1 MALTADNVV
10 VGITGRV
17 YVAPTSADAP
27 TTSSSAL
34 AVDFVDLGYVSSD
47 GVEFSTDRTTS
58 QIRAW
63 QDADLV
69 REVVTEATVTYSF
82 MLLETT
88 EAVIEAYF
96 GSTMVDGKVSLNPS
110 STGGKKSFVIDIV
123 DGDKQIRHYV
133 PAGEILTVEA
143 QSITNGD
150 ALGYGITVTAYQT
163 EGRSV
168 DIFHG
173 EFEPAV

>member
-17 YVAPTSADAP
+17 YVAPTTAAAP
-27 TTSSSAL
+27 TDSTSVLPA
-34 AVDFVDLGYVSSD
+34 DYVDLGFVSAD
-47 GVEFSTDRTTS
+47 GVNFSTDRSTS

-63 QDADLV
+63 QDATLV

-82 MLLETT
+82 TLLETT

-96 GSTMVDGKVSLNPS
+96 GNAIVGGKVSLNPT

-123 DGDKQIRHYV
+123 DGEKGIRHFV
-133 PAGEILTVEA
+133 PSGEILTIEA

-150 ALGYGITVTAYQT
+150 VLGYGITITAYQSA
-163 EGRSV
+163 GRSV
-168 DIFHG
+168 DIFYS
-173 EFEPAV
+173 EFEV

>member
-17 YVAPTSADAP
+17 YVAPTTAAAP
-27 TTSSSAL
+27 TDSTTAL
-34 AVDFVDLGYVSSD
+34 AVDFVDLGYVSAD
-47 GVEFSTDRTTS
+47 GVNFSTDRSTS

-82 MLLETT
+82 TLLETS
-88 EAVIEAYF
+88 EAVIGAYF
-96 GSTMVDGKVSLNPS
+96 GSAMVDGKIALNPS
-110 STGGKKSFVIDIV
+110 ATGGKKSFVIDVV
-123 DGDKQIRHYV
+123 DGTKGIRHYV

-163 EGRSV
+163 AGRSV
-168 DIFHG
+168 DIFYS
-173 EFEPAV
+173 EFEA